1 LNASLDYYA
10 IKKTGVI
17 AASDPNGVLAA
28 YFANP
33 SLPPPGIIFDVPDPQ
48 FPDAPRR
55 PIVVSAPYVNANAL
69 RTEGLDLD
77 LRAKFDLGAD
87 SHLVSNLTVSKIL
100 SFTMQFADGTQQY
113 VGTQGP
119 YILSSGAGTPRYRA
133 NWANTVTWGP
143 FETTATIYYSSGLF
157 MSAPDIQA
165 GCFST
170 GPTGENFPANCR
182 ASSFTDVDLT
192 GSYRVNDH
200 IELSAAVENLFD
212 RSPPFDPID
221 YAGLNYNPTYAQA
234 GIVGRFFKIG
244 VHVKF

>member
-1 LNASLDYYA
+1 MIGPDWPPYGVKDEIIHLD
-10 IKKTGVI
+10 KTITVQ
-17 AASDPNGVLAA
+17 PT
-28 YFANP
+28 ANP
-33 SLPPPGIIFDVPDPQ
+33 SSLSSLV
-48 FPDAPRR
+48 
-55 PIVVSAPYVNANAL
+55 
-69 RTEGLDLD
+69 LDGTAGDISL
-77 LRAKFDLGAD
+77 A
-87 SHLVSNLTVSKIL
+87 SNL
-100 SFTMQFADGTQQY
+100 SFTTSFPDGAVQQY

-133 NWANTVTWGP
+133 NWANTMTWGP
-143 FETTATIYYSSGLF
+143 FETTATIYYTSGLF

-170 GPTGENFPANCR
+170 GPTGENFHANCR

-192 GSYRVNDH
+192 GSYHINDH

-234 GIVGRFFKIG
+234 GIVGRLFKIG
-244 VHVKF
+244 VHFKF